1 MPTKDEIATAIKV
14 VKEVSGDP
22 TTGAIKELLDLLDT
36 PGKEAKGFTPVN
48 LDDLDLWA
56 YEESVG

>member
-22 TTGAIKELLDLLDT
+22 STGAIKELLDLLNA
-36 PGKEAKGFTPVN
+36 PSKEAKSFTPVTETRV
-48 LDDLDLWA
+48 DSST
-56 YEESVG
+56 ETR

>member
-22 TTGAIKELLDLLDT
+22 TTGAIKELLDLLNAPT
-36 PGKEAKGFTPVN
+36 KEAKSFTPV
-48 LDDLDLWA
+48 A
-56 YEESVG
+56 ETRVAEVKETR

>member
-22 TTGAIKELLDLLDT
+22 TTGAIKELLDLLNA
-36 PGKEAKGFTPVN
+36 PAKEAKSFTQATETRV
-48 LDDLDLWA
+48 A
-56 YEESVG
+56 EVKETR

>member
-22 TTGAIKELLDLLDT
+22 TTGAIKELLDLLNT
-36 PGKEAKGFTPVN
+36 PTKEAKSFTPV
-48 LDDLDLWA
+48 A
-56 YEESVG
+56 ETRVAEVTETR